1 MKARRRGFTIIEYSI
16 VLFAVAFALTA
27 VYFGLRH

>member
-16 VLFAVAFALTA
+16 VLFAVAFAMTA